1 MGQFYL
7 ELHFYICKINVVG
20 QKLHFSQNKLDI
32 MEYKMSE
39 CVAPTKGIILRW
51 GYPTEM
57 S

>member
-20 QKLHFSQNKLDI
+20 QKLRFSQNKLDI
-32 MEYKMSE
+32 MEHKMSE